1 MLQSSTPLKNI
12 HFRVRAAASCSRR
25 NRQRG
30 ASLVEYAFIVILFF
44 SLVFAIN
51 GFGHALFVYHH
62 LDYVTKEATRYASV
76 RGSTCATDNTTGG
89 SCKAINSASG
99 IVGPTTAA
107 DIKAYIASI
116 TPPSIDSSQFTVTIC
131 GVQGGTVCADSTAPA
146 CLTGKTPDLFKAINY
161 PSCITSVQV
170 QYTYNFI
177 FPLVSA
183 IPIHMSSSSEM
194 TIVH

>member
-1 MLQSSTPLKNI
+1 MLQILTPLKNI
-12 HFRVRAAASCSRR
+12 HFRVRAAGSCSRS

-30 ASLVEYAFIVILFF
+30 TSLVEYAFIVILFF

-51 GFGHALFVYHH
+51 GFSHALFVYHH
-62 LDYVTKEATRYASV
+62 IDHVTKEATRYASV

-89 SCKAINSASG
+89 SCKAMNSASG

-107 DIKAYIASI
+107 DVKAYIASI

-146 CLTGKTPDLFKAINY
+146 CLSANGLFKAINY
-161 PSCITSVQV
+161 PSCVTSVKV

-177 FPLVSA
+177 FPLISTV
-183 IPIHMSSSSEM
+183 PINMSSTSEM

>member
-1 MLQSSTPLKNI
+1 MLQSLTPLKNI
-12 HFRVRAAASCSRR
+12 RFRVRAAASCSRR

-51 GFGHALFVYHH
+51 GFGHALFVYHY
-62 LDYVTKEATRYASV
+62 LDHVTKEATRYASV

-89 SCKAINSASG
+89 SCKASNSASG
-99 IVGPTTAA
+99 IVGPTTKA
-107 DIKAYIASI
+107 DVTAYIASI

-146 CLTGKTPDLFKAINY
+146 CLSGNTLFKAINY
-161 PSCITSVQV
+161 PGCITSVQV

-177 FPLVSA
+177 FPLISA
-183 IPIHMSSSSEM
+183 VPINMSSTSEM
-194 TIVH
+194 TVVH

>member
-1 MLQSSTPLKNI
+1 MLQSSTPLRNI

-30 ASLVEYAFIVILFF
+30 TSLVEYAIVVIFFF
-44 SLVFAIN
+44 SLVFAID

-62 LDYVTKEATRYASV
+62 IDHVTKEAPRYASV
-76 RGSTCATDNTTGG
+76 TGKTCDTDNTTGG

-99 IVGPTTAA
+99 IAGPTTAA
-107 DIKAYIASI
+107 DVTAYIASI
-116 TPPSIDSSQFTVTIC
+116 TPPSIDSSQFTVTVC
-131 GVQGGTVCADSTAPA
+131 GVKNGTVCADSTAPA
-146 CLTGKTPDLFKAINY
+146 CLSGNTLFKDINY
-161 PSCITSVQV
+161 PGCITSIQV